1 MFQCKDLMALPS
13 LAKAKI
19 ISGESGLTNGIR
31 WVYKPEDMN
40 FAKWVRGNELLIIST
55 PVIQSKD
62 FDLYQLVTKAI
73 QLKMAGALLLVG
85 NQYIAN
91 ISRDVITYSNENNF
105 PIFAISGNMPLVDI
119 FEEVG
124 HAIAYD
130 DKANSASDD
139 MLSRIIFGNEIH
151 IDAFKLQC
159 VENGYDV
166 APPQQIF
173 MIHTHSSEMLQSFDY
188 ETVRM
193 KIKKCFDEENVPVL
207 LSRYGNNFIGCFR
220 TTQETK
226 RKLTAIYEKLKEFVS
241 DNYSGWELSMGIG
254 REYEQLKD
262 LQKSFNEASRCIVLA
277 EKINYNKDLIWYKEI
292 GFYNLL
298 LEFEEKER
306 IEEFIQDTLGAIL
319 EYDEEN
325 HTDFL
330 YTLKVYLWSNRSFL
344 HASEKLHMH
353 KNTVKYRVQRM
364 EELTG
369 KDFEDPTARLEFM
382 NAILCKEICR

>member
-1 MFQCKDLMALPS
+1 MFQCKDLMVLPS

-19 ISGESGLTNGIR
+19 ISGQSGLTNGIR

-62 FDLYQLVTKAI
+62 FNLYQLVTKAI

-85 NQYIAN
+85 DHYIAN
-91 ISRDVITYSNENNF
+91 ISHDVISLSNENNF
-105 PIFAISGNMPLVDI
+105 PIFAISGETPLVDI

-130 DKANSASDD
+130 DKANSISDD
-139 MLSRIIFGNEIH
+139 MLSPIIFGNEIH

-159 VENGYDV
+159 AQNGYDV
-166 APPQQIF
+166 TPPQQIF
-173 MIHTHSSEMLQSFDY
+173 MIYTHSTEMLQSFDY
-188 ETVRM
+188 ETVQM
-193 KIKKCFDEENVPVL
+193 KIKRCFDEENVPVL
-207 LSRYGNNFIGCFR
+207 LSRYGNNFIGCFH

-226 RKLTAIYEKLKEFVS
+226 EKITVIYEKLKEFIA
-241 DNYSGWELSMGIG
+241 DNYSSWELSMGIG

-262 LQKSFNEASRCIVLA
+262 LQKSFNEASRCIILA
-277 EKINYNKDLIWYKEI
+277 EKINYSKGLIWYKEM

-298 LEFEEKER
+298 LEFEDKEQIEK
-306 IEEFIQDTLGAIL
+306 FIQDILGVIL
-319 EYDEEN
+319 KYDEEN

-330 YTLKVYLWSNRSFL
+330 NTLKVYLWSNRSLL
-344 HASEKLHMH
+344 HAAEKLHMH
-353 KNTVKYRVQRM
+353 KNTVKYRIQRI

-369 KDFEDPTARLEFM
+369 KDFEDSTIRLAFM

>member
-19 ISGESGLTNGIR
+19 ISGQSGLGNGIR

-62 FDLYQLVTKAI
+62 FDLHELITKAI
-73 QLKMAGALLLVG
+73 QLKLAGALLLVG
-85 NQYIAN
+85 DHYIAN
-91 ISRDVITYSNENNF
+91 ISREVISCSNENRF
-105 PIFAISGNMPLVDI
+105 PIFAISGDTPLVDI

-130 DKANSASDD
+130 DKANAASDD
-139 MLSRIIFGNEIH
+139 MLSRIIFGNELH
-151 IDAFKLQC
+151 MDAFKMQC
-159 VENGYDV
+159 AQNGYDIT
-166 APPQQIF
+166 PPQQIF
-173 MIHTHSSEMLQSFDY
+173 MIHTHSAEMLQSFDY
-188 ETVRM
+188 ETVQM
-193 KIKKCFDEENVPVL
+193 KIRRCFEEEDVPVL
-207 LSRYGNNFIGCFR
+207 LSRYGNNFIGCFG
-220 TTQETK
+220 TTQESK
-226 RKLTAIYEKLKEFVS
+226 KKLTAIYEKLKEFMET
-241 DNYSGWELSMGIG
+241 NYGSWELSMGIG
-254 REYEQLKD
+254 REYEQLTD
-262 LQKSFNEASRCIVLA
+262 LQNSFHEASRCIILA
-277 EKINYNKDLIWYKEI
+277 EKINYSKGLIWHKEI

-298 LEFEEKER
+298 LEYEDKELV
-306 IEEFIQDTLGAIL
+306 EEFVRDTLGVIM
-319 EYDEEN
+319 EYDKEN

-330 YTLKVYLWSNRSFL
+330 DTLKEYLWNNRSLL

-353 KNTVKYRVQRM
+353 KNTVKYRIQRM

-369 KDFEDPTARLEFM
+369 KDFEDSMTRLAFM

>member
-19 ISGESGLTNGIR
+19 ISGESGLSNGIR

-130 DKANSASDD
+130 DKANSASND

-262 LQKSFNEASRCIVLA
+262 LQKSFNEASRCIILA
-277 EKINYNKDLIWYKEI
+277 EKINYNKDLIWHKEM

-325 HTDFL
+325 RTDFL
-330 YTLKVYLWSNRSFL
+330 DTLKVYLWSNRSFL

-353 KNTVKYRVQRM
+353 KNTVKYRVQRI

>member
-254 REYEQLKD
+254 RDYEQLKD

-277 EKINYNKDLIWYKEI
+277 EKINYNKDLIWHKEI

-382 NAILCKEICR
+382 NAILCKEIYR

>member
-19 ISGESGLTNGIR
+19 ISGESGLSNGIR

-40 FAKWVRGNELLIIST
+40 FAKGVRGNELLIIST

-62 FDLYQLVTKAI
+62 FDLYQLVAKAI

-130 DKANSASDD
+130 DKANSASND

-262 LQKSFNEASRCIVLA
+262 LQKSFNEASRCIILA
-277 EKINYNKDLIWYKEI
+277 EKINYNKDLIWHKEM

-325 HTDFL
+325 RTDFL
-330 YTLKVYLWSNRSFL
+330 DTLKVYLWSNRSFL

-353 KNTVKYRVQRM
+353 KNTVKYRVQRI

>member
-277 EKINYNKDLIWYKEI
+277 EKINYNKDLIWHKEI

>member
-19 ISGESGLTNGIR
+19 ISGESGLSNGIR

-130 DKANSASDD
+130 DKANSASND

-277 EKINYNKDLIWYKEI
+277 EKINYNKDLIWHKEM

-325 HTDFL
+325 RTDFL
-330 YTLKVYLWSNRSFL
+330 DTLKVYLWSNRSFL

-353 KNTVKYRVQRM
+353 KNTVKYRVQRI

>member
-277 EKINYNKDLIWYKEI
+277 EKINYNKDLIWHKEI

-306 IEEFIQDTLGAIL
+306 IEEFIQGTLGAIL